1 MNGYYI
7 PHNLAKVA
15 KDVLKIHGSVFLN
28 MGCRIQLILGY
39 LQLIKHIFKIC
50 ILTDFLPKK
59 PNFAKK
65 AFFSSAKEER
75 RMSKNFERNFYIL
88 FLTIF
93 SIFLGGSRNFSFHCY
108 HLNISD
114 QNNEKYLDIF

>member
-65 AFFSSAKEER
+65 AVFSSAKAELR
-75 RMSKNFERNFYIL
+75 TTKNFEKKL
-88 FLTIF
+88 HPFLTIF
-93 SIFLGGSRNFSFHCY
+93 SNF
-108 HLNISD
+108 
-114 QNNEKYLDIF
+114 